1 MDISGPPHCAIWH
14 WRSEPAF
21 LAQAS
26 SLGGRGAFQRIRG
39 CIQTCGA
46 AGEAPLTIMRD
57 ASIKW
62 AFPVKLTRELV
73 HAGGDLV
80 IKFYGGGI
88 ALR

>member
-1 MDISGPPHCAIWH
+1 
-14 WRSEPAF
+14 
-21 LAQAS
+21 
-26 SLGGRGAFQRIRG
+26 
-39 CIQTCGA
+39 
-46 AGEAPLTIMRD
+46 MRD